1 MEVGYSRKLH
11 YAAVLMKNLYQLAL
25 GILVWWLLGSG
36 FGLGETSDNGFIGK
50 WYFAGDEWEGTIRY
64 LDAAK
69 YGFFGMIVVF
79 SLNIPCVEKM
89 QLTVQMLYTGFIMAF
104 AYPVIVAWG
113 WGEGWLYDQDK
124 HFRDAGGCGT
134 VHLLAGAWSLA
145 AVFIGGK
152 RHNYDPSQFQSS
164 SQTVITF
171 GLFLFAIGQFM
182 VTMSQADDLVGAMK
196 ALWNSWLAG
205 GACCITTTIL
215 ATIRNKDLDWHIN
228 ITLEGFIAGVIA
240 VAAVATNTEGWDAFC
255 IGWFVGIFVH
265 AVIRLEKWLKVD
277 DVAHTLA
284 WQFAGPFIGLILCG
298 FFDQHEGVF
307 HHGDGKLL
315 GIQVLGAVVISAWG
329 IFFSGIM
336 FVILRVLSLLRIPEE
351 LQDNGLMS
359 GVVSWSGFKPVPK
372 PTS

>member
-25 GILVWWLLGSG
+25 GILVWWLLGAG

-69 YGFFGMIVVF
+69 FGFFGMIVVF
-79 SLNIPCVEKM
+79 SINIPCVEKV

-113 WGEGWLYDQDK
+113 WGEGWLYDREK
-124 HFRDAGGCGT
+124 NFRDPGGCGT
-134 VHLLAGAWSLA
+134 IHLLAGAWGLM

-152 RHNYDPSQFQSS
+152 RHNYEPSQFKTS
-164 SQTVITF
+164 SQTIISL

-182 VTMSQADDLVGAMK
+182 VTMSQAGDLGSAMK

-205 GACCITTTIL
+205 GSCCLTVTIL
-215 ATIRNKDLDWHIN
+215 GTLRIKDLDWTIN
-228 ITLEGFIAGVIA
+228 TALEGFIAGVIA
-240 VAAVATNTEGWDAFC
+240 VASCATNTEGWDAFC
-255 IGWFVGIFVH
+255 IGWFVGIFV
-265 AVIRLEKWLKVD
+265 AAAIRLERWFKVD
-277 DVAHTLA
+277 DVAHTIA
-284 WQFAGPFIGLILCG
+284 WQFVGPFIGVILCG
-298 FFDQHEGVF
+298 FFDQTEGVF
-307 HHGDGKLL
+307 HHGNGKQL

-329 IFFSGIM
+329 FFFSAIM
-336 FVILRVLSLLRIPEE
+336 FGVLRVLNLLRIPDEV
-351 LQDNGLMS
+351 QDNGLMS
-359 GVVSWSGFKPVPK
+359 AIVSWTGFKSAPK
-372 PTS
+372 VIS